1 MLSGKAVA
9 KKKGSL
15 KKPSAVVPATAP
27 AAKKGDVRR
36 RPSAQAGEVKALEPA
51 RRAAMTAI
59 KKKKKKKMKKKV
71 QGVTRATEASK
82 AATRGPAVLVDEV
95 TSGSALEESALDKL
109 LWDIAGEVGAAA
121 APGSKSRAASEK
133 KKLEKVK
140 ELRERYAE
148 YRSAGGEVQ
157 GVVKKGSMAAKEEG
171 GSRRNFAERLAQKAG
186 EAAKRHVKKRR
197 KRDRRRS
204 NSGSSEDSTRGRR
217 RGGNRRR
224 SSSSSSR
231 SSSRSKSPGVGKD
244 LVDKARRRP
253 GGLLKAGLKLMA
265 GFLGGSR
272 GAGQAGEGTE
282 RLEDVRRLV
291 STYLTTAL
299 HPSLGHTLPRR
310 MEREL
315 RTVAEVLDCILN
327 GRIPEA
333 GDILMQRFRALETAA
348 TDGTWELAK
357 HMELIPDTRVSSVP
371 MGMRR
376 EALQRENLLRKL
388 HGGGRRWERSNYD
401 AHWPTNRLP
410 HQASNSE
417 PSEGAKHVTFDL
429 TEGERK
435 SALKVN
441 PGETLGGKSKDRGK
455 GQGKGWKGKGK
466 RWH

>member
-1 MLSGKAVA
+1 MLSVRAVA
-9 KKKGSL
+9 KKKGSS

-51 RRAAMTAI
+51 RQAAMTAI
-59 KKKKKKKMKKKV
+59 KKKKKKMKKKV

-109 LWDIAGEVGAAA
+109 LWDIADEVGAAA
-121 APGSKSRAASEK
+121 APGSKSRDASEK
-133 KKLEKVK
+133 KKLQKVK

-157 GVVKKGSMAAKEEG
+157 GVVKKGGMAAKEEG

-204 NSGSSEDSTRGRR
+204 NSGSSEDSARGRR

-224 SSSSSSR
+224 CSSSSSR
-231 SSSRSKSPGVGKD
+231 SSSRSKSPGDGKD

-265 GFLGGSR
+265 GFLGGSW

-441 PGETLGGKSKDRGK
+441 PGETLGGKSKGGK

>member
-1 MLSGKAVA
+1 MLSGRAVA
-9 KKKGSL
+9 KKKGSS
-15 KKPSAVVPATAP
+15 KKPSGVVPATAP

-51 RRAAMTAI
+51 RQAAMTAI
-59 KKKKKKKMKKKV
+59 KKKKKKMKKKV

-109 LWDIAGEVGAAA
+109 LWDIADEVGAAA
-121 APGSKSRAASEK
+121 APGSKSRDASEK
-133 KKLEKVK
+133 KKLQKVK

-204 NSGSSEDSTRGRR
+204 NSGSSEDSARGRR

-224 SSSSSSR
+224 CSSSSSR
-231 SSSRSKSPGVGKD
+231 SSSRSKSPGDGKD

-265 GFLGGSR
+265 GFLGGSW

-441 PGETLGGKSKDRGK
+441 PGETLGGKSKGGK

>member
-1 MLSGKAVA
+1 MLSVRAVA
-9 KKKGSL
+9 KKKGSS

-51 RRAAMTAI
+51 RQAAMTAI
-59 KKKKKKKMKKKV
+59 KKKKKKMKKKV

-109 LWDIAGEVGAAA
+109 LWDIADEVGAAA
-121 APGSKSRAASEK
+121 APGSKSRDASEK
-133 KKLEKVK
+133 KKLQKVK

-204 NSGSSEDSTRGRR
+204 NSGSSEDSARGRR

-224 SSSSSSR
+224 CSSSSSR
-231 SSSRSKSPGVGKD
+231 SSSRSKSPGDGKD

-265 GFLGGSR
+265 GFLGGSW

-441 PGETLGGKSKDRGK
+441 PGETLGGKSKGGK

>member
-1 MLSGKAVA
+1 MTNKAIA
-9 KKKGSL
+9 KKEGTK
-15 KKPSAVVPATAP
+15 KKPLAVGPAPVP
-27 AAKKGDVRR
+27 AAKEGGVRR
-36 RPSAQAGEVKALEPA
+36 RPSALAGEEEALDPV
-51 RRAAMTAI
+51 RRAAMTTAKKN
-59 KKKKKKKMKKKV
+59 KKKKKKEQAMK
-71 QGVTRATEASK
+71 RATVASK
-82 AATRGPAVLVDEV
+82 AAPRGPAVLGGEETVGAA
-95 TSGSALEESALDKL
+95 SEESALDKL

-121 APGSKSRAASEK
+121 APGSKSRDASEK

-291 STYLTTAL
+291 STYLTAAL
-299 HPSLGHTLPRR
+299 QPGLGHAFPRR
-310 MEREL
+310 TVREL
-315 RTVAEVLDCILN
+315 RTIAEALDCFLSS
-327 GRIPEA
+327 RIPEA
-333 GDILMQRFRALETAA
+333 EDILIRRFRALETAA
-348 TDGTWELAK
+348 TNGTWELAR
-357 HMELIPDTRVSSVP
+357 HM
-371 MGMRR
+371 
-376 EALQRENLLRKL
+376 
-388 HGGGRRWERSNYD
+388 
-401 AHWPTNRLP
+401 
-410 HQASNSE
+410 
-417 PSEGAKHVTFDL
+417 
-429 TEGERK
+429 
-435 SALKVN
+435 
-441 PGETLGGKSKDRGK
+441 
-455 GQGKGWKGKGK
+455 
-466 RWH
+466 

>member
-1 MLSGKAVA
+1 MLSVRAVA
-9 KKKGSL
+9 KKKGSS

-121 APGSKSRAASEK
+121 APGSKSRDASEK

-157 GVVKKGSMAAKEEG
+157 RVVKKGSMAAKEEG

-204 NSGSSEDSTRGRR
+204 NSGSSEDSTRRRR

-441 PGETLGGKSKDRGK
+441 PGETLGGKSKGGK

>member
-1 MLSGKAVA
+1 MLSVRAVA
-9 KKKGSL
+9 KKKGSS

-51 RRAAMTAI
+51 RQAAMTAI
-59 KKKKKKKMKKKV
+59 KKKKKKMKKKV

-109 LWDIAGEVGAAA
+109 LWDIADEVGAAA
-121 APGSKSRAASEK
+121 APGSKSRDASEK
-133 KKLEKVK
+133 KKLQKVK

-157 GVVKKGSMAAKEEG
+157 DVVKKGSMAAKEEG

-204 NSGSSEDSTRGRR
+204 NSGSSEDSARGRR

-224 SSSSSSR
+224 CSSSSSR
-231 SSSRSKSPGVGKD
+231 SSSRSKSPGDGKD

-265 GFLGGSR
+265 GFLGGSW

-441 PGETLGGKSKDRGK
+441 PGETLGGKSKGGK